1 MRVYNEDS
9 IIDSLEMR
17 MVNYSTLP
25 LACCVYLVDG
35 VAGYLKYGDHIKGNI
50 LLNMIETPYPYVIVT
65 FFLMVCD
72 IIFAFPMNIFPARY
86 EQEFF
91 FFDGTSFTIITMIWG
106 QEEAEKKE
114 HTTKVLV
121 RHYVLSFL
129 LAVSILICGLLITD
143 LSIIFSFIGSMS
155 LFEVF
160 FLCY

>member
-1 MRVYNEDS
+1 
-9 IIDSLEMR
+9 
-17 MVNYSTLP
+17 
-25 LACCVYLVDG
+25 
-35 VAGYLKYGDHIKGNI
+35 
-50 LLNMIETPYPYVIVT
+50 
-65 FFLMVCD
+65 
-72 IIFAFPMNIFPARY
+72 
-86 EQEFF
+86 
-91 FFDGTSFTIITMIWG
+91 MIWG